1 MSRFAVNFV
10 VGQIYNQIIM
20 LKFPI
25 YLDHNA
31 TTPCDPRVV
40 EAMIPYFTNSF
51 GNAASRNHPFG
62 WQAEEA
68 VDYAREQ
75 VAQLIGADPK
85 EIIFT
90 SGATE
95 ADNLAIKGVF
105 EMYASKGNHIITC
118 NIEHKAV
125 LDTCKHIEKEGGEVT
140 YLKVN
145 PDGLIDMK
153 ELEAC
158 IKPTTILIAIMYANN
173 EIGTVMPMKEISAL
187 AKKKGI
193 LVFSDATQ
201 AVGKI
206 PVDVNKDGIDLMAFT
221 AHKMYGPKGVGALY
235 VRRKNPRVKVT
246 AQMDGGGH
254 ERGMRSGT
262 LNVPGIVGFGK
273 ACEICLNEME
283 EETKRISALR
293 DKLETALM
301 KTEEAYINGSTQHR
315 LPHVT
320 NISFKYVE
328 GEGLLMGFNKDI
340 AVSSGSA
347 CTSASLEPSY
357 VLKALGLGDDLAH
370 SSLRFGLGRFTTEDQ
385 IDYTVEAVTKTVNKL
400 REMSPLWEMYK
411 EGIDMNS
418 IEWAHH

>member
-1 MSRFAVNFV
+1 
-10 VGQIYNQIIM
+10 M
-20 LKFPI
+20 LKLPV
-25 YLDHNA
+25 YLDNNA
-31 TTPCDPRVV
+31 TTACDPRVV
-40 EAMIPYFTNSF
+40 EAMLPYFTETF

-62 WQAEEA
+62 WAAEEA

-75 VAQLIGADPK
+75 VAQLINADPK

-118 NIEHKAV
+118 TTEHKAV
-125 LDTCKHIEKEGGEVT
+125 LDTCKHIEKVGGDVT
-140 YLKVN
+140 YLNVN
-145 PDGLIDMK
+145 AEGLIDLK
-153 ELEAC
+153 ELESS
-158 IKPTTILIAIMYANN
+158 IKPNTILIAIMIANN
-173 EIGTVMPMKEISAL
+173 EIGTIQPYKEIAAI
-187 AKKKGI
+187 AKKHGV
-193 LVFSDATQ
+193 LFFTDGTQ

-206 PVDVNKDGIDLMAFT
+206 EIDVKQDGIDLMAFT

-262 LNVPGIVGFGK
+262 MNVPGVVGFGK
-273 ACEICLNEME
+273 ACDLCRLEMKQDAE
-283 EETKRISALR
+283 RLSKLR
-293 DKLETALM
+293 DKLEAGLLSI
-301 KTEEAYINGSTQHR
+301 EESYLNGSKESR
-315 LPHVT
+315 LPHVS
-320 NISFKYVE
+320 NISFKHVE
-328 GEGLLMGFNKDI
+328 GEGLLMGFNKNI
-340 AVSSGSA
+340 ALSSGSA

-385 IDYTVEAVTKTVNKL
+385 IDYTIEQISNTVNKL

-411 EGIDMNS
+411 EGIDLNS

>member
-1 MSRFAVNFV
+1 
-10 VGQIYNQIIM
+10 M

-75 VAQLIGADPK
+75 VAKLIGADPK

-153 ELEAC
+153 ELEAA

-201 AVGKI
+201 AVGKV

-273 ACEICLNEME
+273 ACELCLNEME
-283 EETKRISALR
+283 EETKRVSALR

>member
-1 MSRFAVNFV
+1 
-10 VGQIYNQIIM
+10 M
-20 LKFPI
+20 LQLPI

-40 EAMIPYFTNSF
+40 DAMIPYFTQAF

-75 VAQLIGADPK
+75 VAKLIGADPK

-95 ADNLAIKGVF
+95 ADNLAIKGVY
-105 EMYASKGNHIITC
+105 EMYAQKGNHIITM

-125 LDTCKHIEKEGGEVT
+125 LDTCKHLEKQGAEVT
-140 YLKVN
+140 YLKVQEN
-145 PDGLIDMK
+145 GLINLQ
-153 ELEAC
+153 ELEAAMR
-158 IKPTTILIAIMYANN
+158 PTTILVAIMYANN
-173 EIGTVMPMKEISAL
+173 EIGVIQPMKEISAI
-187 AKKKGI
+187 AKKHGA

-201 AVGKI
+201 AVGKV
-206 PVDVNKDGIDLMAFT
+206 PVDVNKDGIDLLAMT

-235 VRRKNPRVKVT
+235 VRRKGPRVKVT

-273 ACEICLNEME
+273 AAELCIAEMQQDAE
-283 EETKRISALR
+283 RLSKLR
-293 DKLETALM
+293 DKLETALLNL
-301 KTEEAYINGSTQHR
+301 EEAYVNGDREHR
-315 LPHVT
+315 LPNVT

-328 GEGLLMGFNKDI
+328 GEGLLMGFNKEI
-340 AVSSGSA
+340 ALSSGSA

-370 SSLRFGLGRFTTEDQ
+370 SSLRFGLGRYTTEEQ
-385 IDYTVEAVTKTVNKL
+385 IDYTIAQVSKTVLKL

-411 EGIDMNS
+411 EGVDMDS
-418 IEWAHH
+418 VEWQAH

>member
-1 MSRFAVNFV
+1 
-10 VGQIYNQIIM
+10 M
-20 LKFPI
+20 LDLPV
-25 YLDHNA
+25 YLDNNA

-40 EAMIPYFTNSF
+40 DTMIPYFTQNY

-62 WQAEEA
+62 WHAEEA
-68 VDYAREQ
+68 VEYAREQ
-75 VAQLIGADPK
+75 IATLIGADPK

-95 ADNLAIKGVF
+95 GDNLAIKGVY
-105 EMYASKGNHIITC
+105 EMYATKGNHIITM

-125 LDTCKHIEKEGGEVT
+125 IDTCKHLEKLGAEVT
-140 YLKVN
+140 YLDVSAE
-145 PDGLIDMK
+145 GLIDLA
-153 ELEAC
+153 ELEAA

-173 EIGTVMPMKEISAL
+173 EIGVIQPMREISKI
-187 AKKKGI
+187 AKKHGV
-193 LVFSDATQ
+193 LVFTDGVQ

-206 PVDVNKDGIDLMAFT
+206 PVDVNADGIDLMAFT
-221 AHKMYGPKGVGALY
+221 SHKMYGPKGVGALY

-273 ACEICLNEME
+273 AAELARLEMADDAVRLS
-283 EETKRISALR
+283 KLR
-293 DKLETALM
+293 DKLEAAL
-301 KTEEAYINGSTQHR
+301 TQIEESYVNGDPASR
-315 LPHVT
+315 LPHVS

-328 GEGLLMGFNKDI
+328 GEGLLMGFNKNI
-340 AVSSGSA
+340 ALSSGSA

-370 SSLRFGLGRFTTEDQ
+370 SSLRFGLGRFTTEEQ
-385 IDYTVEAVTKTVNKL
+385 IDYTIEQITNTVLKL
-400 REMSPLWEMYK
+400 REMSPLWEMFK
-411 EGIDMNS
+411 EGIDMDAVQ
-418 IEWAHH
+418 WAHH

>member
-1 MSRFAVNFV
+1 
-10 VGQIYNQIIM
+10 M
-20 LKFPI
+20 LKLPI
-25 YLDHNA
+25 YLDHSA

-40 EAMIPYFTNSF
+40 EAMIPYFTQNF

-75 VAQLIGADPK
+75 VAKLIGADPK

-95 ADNLAIKGVF
+95 ADNLAIKGVY
-105 EMYASKGNHIITC
+105 EMYASKGNHIITM

-125 LDTCKHIEKEGGEVT
+125 LDTCKHLEKLGAEVT

-145 PDGLIDMK
+145 NEGLINLQ
-153 ELEAC
+153 ELEAA

-173 EIGTVMPMKEISAL
+173 EIGVMQPMKEISAI
-187 AKKKGI
+187 AKKHGV

-201 AVGKI
+201 AVGKV
-206 PVDVNKDGIDLMAFT
+206 PVNVNKDGIDLLAMT
-221 AHKMYGPKGVGALY
+221 AHKMYGPKGIGALY

-273 ACEICLNEME
+273 AAELCIAEMQQDAE
-283 EETKRISALR
+283 RLSQLR
-293 DKLETALM
+293 DKLENALLAL
-301 KTEEAYINGSTQHR
+301 EEAYVNGSRESR

-328 GEGLLMGFNKDI
+328 GEGLLMGFNKEI
-340 AVSSGSA
+340 ALSSGSA

-370 SSLRFGLGRFTTEDQ
+370 SSLRFGLGRYTTEEQ
-385 IDYTVEAVTKTVNKL
+385 IDYTIEQVSKTVIKL

-411 EGIDMNS
+411 EGVDMDS
-418 IEWAHH
+418 VEWQAH

>member
-1 MSRFAVNFV
+1 MVQLPV
-10 VGQIYNQIIM
+10 
-20 LKFPI
+20 
-25 YLDHNA
+25 YLDNNA
-31 TTPCDPRVV
+31 TTPMDPRVLD
-40 EAMIPYFTNSF
+40 AMLPFFTENF

-62 WQAEEA
+62 WKAEEA
-68 VDYAREQ
+68 VEYAREQ
-75 VAQLIGADPK
+75 IAQLIGADPK

-105 EMYASKGNHIITC
+105 EMYASKGNHVITC
-118 NIEHKAV
+118 VTEHKAV
-125 LDTCKHIEKEGGEVT
+125 LDTCKHIERQGGEVT
-140 YLKVN
+140 YLPVN
-145 PDGLIDMK
+145 NEGLIDLAA
-153 ELEAC
+153 LEAA
-158 IKPTTILIAIMYANN
+158 IRPTTILIAIMYANN
-173 EIGTVMPMKEISAL
+173 EVGVIQPMRAISEL
-187 AKKKGI
+187 ARKNGI
-193 LVFSDATQ
+193 LLLSDAVQ

-206 PVDVNKDGIDLMAFT
+206 PVNVQQDGIDLMAFT
-221 AHKMYGPKGVGALY
+221 AHKMYGPKGIGALY

-273 ACEICLNEME
+273 ACELARQDME
-283 EETKRISALR
+283 KDAARLSQLR
-293 DKLETALM
+293 DKLEKALLQI
-301 KTEEAYINGSTQHR
+301 EESYVNGSRAHR

-328 GEGLLMGFNKDI
+328 GEGLMMGFNKNI
-340 AVSSGSA
+340 ALSSGSA

-370 SSLRFGLGRFTTEDQ
+370 SSLRFGLGRFTTEEQ
-385 IDYTVEAVTKTVNKL
+385 IDYTIKAVTDTVLKL
-400 REMSPLWEMYK
+400 REMSPLWEMFK
-411 EGIDMNS
+411 DGVDMDK